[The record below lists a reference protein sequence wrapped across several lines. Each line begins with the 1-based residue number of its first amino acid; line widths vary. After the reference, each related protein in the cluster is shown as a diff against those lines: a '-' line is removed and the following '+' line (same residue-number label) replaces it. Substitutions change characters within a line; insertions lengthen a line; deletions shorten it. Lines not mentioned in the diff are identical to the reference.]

1 MKQTVKLVLP
11 AFIILSLA
19 GLVILVVI
27 YYRTTSTREVTFTE
41 DKDIGVKVEGLNY
54 SNTRDGRT
62 IWRLRAKEAT
72 SFKSKKLMVLKG
84 INLLF
89 YPNNGEIVTMKA
101 HDGTF
106 NEANKVIFAKGNV
119 VVSSEKGF
127 TLKTDRLLYDSA
139 SGRITSDEPVTI
151 TQGAM
156 MVHGVGFKADVDSGN
171 ISILKKVRAVISVKG
186 IDR

>member
-62 IWRLRAKEAT
+62 IWRLRAKDAT
-72 SFKSKKLMVLKG
+72 SFKSKKSMVLKG

-89 YPNNGEIVTMKA
+89 YPKNGEPFTMKA
-101 HDGTF
+101 DDGTF
-106 NEANKVIFAKGNV
+106 NEAKKVILARGNV
-119 VVSSEKGF
+119 VVFSEKGF
-127 TLKTDRLLYDSA
+127 TLKTDRLRYDSA
-139 SGRITSDEPVTI
+139 AGRIASDKPVSI
-151 TQGAM
+151 TQGDM
-156 MVHGVGFKADVDSGN
+156 MVTGVGFRADVDSGN
-171 ISILKKVRAVISVKG
+171 VSILKNVRAVISVKG
-186 IDR
+186 MDR